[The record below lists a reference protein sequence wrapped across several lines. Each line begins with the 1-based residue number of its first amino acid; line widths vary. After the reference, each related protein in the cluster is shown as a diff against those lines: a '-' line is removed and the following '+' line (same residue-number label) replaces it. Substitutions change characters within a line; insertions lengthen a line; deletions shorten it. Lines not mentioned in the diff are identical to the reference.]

1 MSQDAMLRVVVAAT
15 IIGSLW
21 VMAGRISA
29 ASAEIDDHEGAAQQ
43 APASEEKIAYPAG
56 YIAEGPLPDGFP
68 PPAEV
73 GKVVEKTYP
82 LCRTYSAE
90 GNNAFMR
97 CFAYLSK
104 QKHEMTAPV
113 IMEYERG
120 ADNANARPGA
130 DVNFANVAR
139 MHFVL
144 ADLSLDKPK
153 QEGPVLVADMPKMR
167 VLSIAIQGEMSA
179 RQREDAEHKLDVES
193 AKRKD
198 IAAAGPKRVLGY
210 NSPMVPR
217 DKRFWEIQVPI
228 KGQDV
233 EAAE

>member
-1 MSQDAMLRVVVAAT
+1 MSQDALFRIVVAT
-15 IIGSLW
+15 TMIGSLW
-21 VMAGRISA
+21 AMSGRTSA
-29 ASAEIDDHEGAAQQ
+29 ASGEGDDQEKAVPQSQVSEG
-43 APASEEKIAYPAG
+43 KGYPEG
-56 YIAEGPLPDGFP
+56 FINEGPLPKGFP
-68 PPAEV
+68 PPSAV
-73 GKVVEKTYP
+73 GQVVEKTYP

-113 IMEYERG
+113 IMEYERP
-120 ADNANARPGA
+120 ADNANAKPGA
-130 DVNFANVAR
+130 DVNFADVAR
-139 MHFVL
+139 MHFIL
-144 ADLSLDKPK
+144 AEPSLDKPR
-153 QEGPVLVADMPKMR
+153 QEGPVLVADMPQMR

-179 RQREDAEHKLDVES
+179 RQREDAERQLDAEI

-198 IAAAGPKRVLGY
+198 VAAAGPKRVLGY